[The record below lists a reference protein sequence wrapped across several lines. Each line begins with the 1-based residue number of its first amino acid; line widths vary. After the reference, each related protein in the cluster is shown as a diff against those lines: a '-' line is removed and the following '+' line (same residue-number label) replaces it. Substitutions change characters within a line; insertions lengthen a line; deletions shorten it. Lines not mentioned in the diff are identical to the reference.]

1 MDHRSKLE
9 ELNTESL
16 LKLEE
21 YMRTSA
27 LSEDEHEK
35 MYQAKD
41 EWQVAWNR
49 LMETMLVLERL
60 EI

>member
-1 MDHRSKLE
+1 MDHKSNLE
-9 ELNTESL
+9 DLNTESL

-21 YMRTSA
+21 YMRTSP
-27 LSEDEHEK
+27 LTDDDHERL
-35 MYQAKD
+35 YQAKD
-41 EWQVAWNR
+41 DWQVAWNK